1 MSEVSPSLFYKTKAL
16 SQTCEMFVSR
26 VNCVMECER
35 GFAKFCIVPDLRMF
49 VFKLCRAM
57 GEASLTICMTKAWLS
72 FASLFLESIVTS
84 AAGEISDSVVGINYP
99 AESRIRVIQVFIFTV
114 IYVF

>member
-1 MSEVSPSLFYKTKAL
+1 M
-16 SQTCEMFVSR
+16 
-26 VNCVMECER
+26 
-35 GFAKFCIVPDLRMF
+35 
-49 VFKLCRAM
+49 
-57 GEASLTICMTKAWLS
+57 
-72 FASLFLESIVTS
+72 TS

>member
-1 MSEVSPSLFYKTKAL
+1 
-16 SQTCEMFVSR
+16 
-26 VNCVMECER
+26 
-35 GFAKFCIVPDLRMF
+35 
-49 VFKLCRAM
+49 M

-99 AESRIRVIQVFIFTV
+99 AESRIRVIRLFLQSSMCFKRLS
-114 IYVF
+114 YSLQMLW

>member
-1 MSEVSPSLFYKTKAL
+1 MSWIVSEVSPSFALF
-16 SQTCEMFVSR
+16 QICE
-26 VNCVMECER
+26 C
-35 GFAKFCIVPDLRMF
+35 L
-49 VFKLCRAM
+49 

>member
-1 MSEVSPSLFYKTKAL
+1 MHCSRFANVC
-16 SQTCEMFVSR
+16 SQ
-26 VNCVMECER
+26 
-35 GFAKFCIVPDLRMF
+35 DL
-49 VFKLCRAM
+49 LCRAM

-84 AAGEISDSVVGINYP
+84 AAGEISDSVVGINHP

>member
-1 MSEVSPSLFYKTKAL
+1 MLVI
-16 SQTCEMFVSR
+16 R
-26 VNCVMECER
+26 VNCVMDCER
-35 GFAKFCIVPDLRMF
+35 GFANVCSQDL
-49 VFKLCRAM
+49 LCRAM

-99 AESRIRVIQVFIFTV
+99 AESRTRVIQVFIFTV